1 MSKPRFFIVPAKVAD
16 TIIRRRLRRSWT
28 DKQGTTQ
35 VLLSSKDLFAYGIS
49 KAIAE
54 GAVEI
59 DESQLHDIIDSLK
72 NK

>member
-1 MSKPRFFIVPAKVAD
+1 MVPAKIAD
-16 TIIRRRLRRSWT
+16 TIVNRCLRRSWV
-28 DKQGTTQ
+28 DEQGVTQ

-59 DESQLHDIIDSLK
+59 DKTQVHDIIDSIK
-72 NK
+72 NNK